1 MFCLFQF
8 LGIELFGFQSLKTGF
23 ARWFISTS
31 TSWDFSETSPY
42 RGVDSRCVCLMSPV
56 FCDGDIANPVLSAH
70 SFKWLDFF
78 LVCQPAPP
86 PHVAPPEVAGL
97 VIRAYC
103 PLVSRNTAG

>member
-31 TSWDFSETSPY
+31 WVDDIFIYFSETSPY

-56 FCDGDIANPVLSAH
+56 FGDGDIANPVLSAY
-70 SFKWLDFF
+70 SFRLVFF
-78 LVCQPAPP
+78 LLVNL
-86 PHVAPPEVAGL
+86 PH
-97 VIRAYC
+97 
-103 PLVSRNTAG
+103 PLT